1 MNLTEEQ
8 KSIRRYF
15 LADKRRGYAIRKA
28 LETTDYTKGELLN
41 LLTYQPKLHAECVT
55 INIALL
61 RQLLGEED
69 AS

>member
-15 LADKRRGYAIRKA
+15 LADKRRGMVLRKI
-28 LETTDYTKGELLN
+28 LESTDYTKGELLN
-41 LLTYQPKLHAECVT
+41 LLTYQPKLHAQVVT

-61 RQLLGEED
+61 KQLLGEED